1 MKDQNRETQVF
12 RHESLSSSVNNYCIC
27 RLLAD
32 LALVNIEAVTNL
44 RTAQM
49 RLRRL
54 GPRNPGAHLGFNRQT
69 RSEEDTSELQSPC
82 NLLCRPLPGK
92 KKNKAPLPRS

>member
-32 LALVNIEAVTNL
+32 LALVNIESVTNL
-44 RTAQM
+44 RTAKM
-49 RLRRL
+49 RMRRL
-54 GPRNPGAHLGFNRQT
+54 AARIPGAYLVFNRQT
-69 RSEEDTSELQSPC
+69 HQVIEKVVSHARVS
-82 NLLCRPLPGK
+82 
-92 KKNKAPLPRS
+92 